1 MEYSPDRSQG
11 KSPPRLRLDRVR
23 RRGPPA
29 TPHDIIHSTLPE
41 LERLLEFQDTNHYRF
56 LTSLHTLQ
64 LLLEFPL
71 KFHPNSISSYVHSSN

>member
-11 KSPPRLRLDRVR
+11 KSPPRLRLDQVR

-29 TPHDIIHSTLPE
+29 TPHDIIHSTLSE
-41 LERLLEFQDTNHYRF
+41 LECLLEFQDTNHYRF

-64 LLLEFPL
+64 FHLDFP
-71 KFHPNSISSYVHSSN
+71 